1 MTRATF
7 TARDPAHMQPPDDGI
22 AYVLTAGE
30 RSQAASF
37 AVALERHRRRCNDRD
52 TAIEE
57 AQARAE
63 LRRQGFVFEDA
74 I

>member
-7 TARDPAHMQPPDDGI
+7 TARDPEHMQPVDDGF
-22 AYVLTAGE
+22 VPLTASE
-30 RSQAASF
+30 RSKAASF
-37 AVALERHRRRCNDRD
+37 AVAIEEHRRRCNARD